1 MRYQHFQNSASLV
14 IENVDITLGKP
25 REISK
30 LSQTRQA
37 SWAKV
42 LISHEKACDKCII
55 WNPRVT
61 NGVSSGLSRDNI
73 ANNTP
78 SSLDDTAM
86 TSSEKDVMKEF
97 EDTVNDI
104 MIQGRLY
111 HLPENISLCFKSSLG
126 RPACGSTICNL
137 FF

>member
-55 WNPRVT
+55 LIIIT
-61 NGVSSGLSRDNI
+61 NNIDSGPEESYLE
-73 ANNTP
+73 P
-78 SSLDDTAM
+78 SFDA
-86 TSSEKDVMKEF
+86 
-97 EDTVNDI
+97 
-104 MIQGRLY
+104 
-111 HLPENISLCFKSSLG
+111 
-126 RPACGSTICNL
+126 
-137 FF
+137 

>member
-55 WNPRVT
+55 RRYTYIIYAV
-61 NGVSSGLSRDNI
+61 LSKLNI
-73 ANNTP
+73 IAARHP
-78 SSLDDTAM
+78 
-86 TSSEKDVMKEF
+86 
-97 EDTVNDI
+97 
-104 MIQGRLY
+104 
-111 HLPENISLCFKSSLG
+111 HH
-126 RPACGSTICNL
+126 
-137 FF
+137 

>member
-42 LISHEKACDKCII
+42 LISHEKACDKCI
-55 WNPRVT
+55 
-61 NGVSSGLSRDNI
+61 LSHFR
-73 ANNTP
+73 A
-78 SSLDDTAM
+78 
-86 TSSEKDVMKEF
+86 KF
-97 EDTVNDI
+97 
-104 MIQGRLY
+104 GRKAELIL
-111 HLPENISLCFKSSLG
+111 HASV
-126 RPACGSTICNL
+126 GSTGTHPWA
-137 FF
+137 

>member
-1 MRYQHFQNSASLV
+1 MRAIYSLDYIKRKCDKTLITYLLMRYQHFQNSASLV

-55 WNPRVT
+55 
-61 NGVSSGLSRDNI
+61 LHNI
-73 ANNTP
+73 T
-78 SSLDDTAM
+78 
-86 TSSEKDVMKEF
+86 
-97 EDTVNDI
+97 
-104 MIQGRLY
+104 
-111 HLPENISLCFKSSLG
+111 
-126 RPACGSTICNL
+126 
-137 FF
+137 

>member
-55 WNPRVT
+55 YLHT
-61 NGVSSGLSRDNI
+61 YFLE
-73 ANNTP
+73 A
-78 SSLDDTAM
+78 
-86 TSSEKDVMKEF
+86 
-97 EDTVNDI
+97 
-104 MIQGRLY
+104 
-111 HLPENISLCFKSSLG
+111 FKSKIAAHNELEMQFVIDS
-126 RPACGSTICNL
+126 IN
-137 FF
+137 FIEKY

>member
-55 WNPRVT
+55 YF
-61 NGVSSGLSRDNI
+61 NI
-73 ANNTP
+73 PTIY
-78 SSLDDTAM
+78 
-86 TSSEKDVMKEF
+86 F
-97 EDTVNDI
+97 
-104 MIQGRLY
+104 
-111 HLPENISLCFKSSLG
+111 NISLSPW
-126 RPACGSTICNL
+126 RPTSNIFADNKLEMQFLIDSKKFLQKYWKLMEL
-137 FF
+137 FQF